1 MGIISVEKADRLY
14 WLGRYT
20 ERVFTTIRFFFDTYD
35 TMIDTDDYAYI
46 NYCDRLNIPD
56 VYGDKMVF
64 SVNYLFDENDPN
76 SVYSNLLRAYDNAI
90 MVRDE
95 LSTTTLSYL
104 EMSINQM
111 RNLASSGRPVFN
123 FQSIT
128 DYLYAFWGA
137 LDDCVE
143 DEECR
148 NIIKVGRY
156 QERLDLD
163 MRFNYP
169 VSTIHRDFARL
180 VNRLQHVRMHYDE
193 EKLTEFA
200 SYIEKGDIWRENFNE
215 AMDCLCN
222 IIL

>member
-1 MGIISVEKADRLY
+1 M
-14 WLGRYT
+14 
-20 ERVFTTIRFFFDTYD
+20 
-35 TMIDTDDYAYI
+35 
-46 NYCDRLNIPD
+46 
-56 VYGDKMVF
+56 
-64 SVNYLFDENDPN
+64 
-76 SVYSNLLRAYDNAI
+76 
-90 MVRDE
+90 
-95 LSTTTLSYL
+95 
-104 EMSINQM
+104 
-111 RNLASSGRPVFN
+111 
-123 FQSIT
+123 
-128 DYLYAFWGA
+128 
-137 LDDCVE
+137 E